1 MKRIALATA
10 LGGAFALAGCATLE
24 EAVVEQLAE
33 TYNADLTGAQ
43 VVGTGDADGHA
54 RAEVTVADNLDEFCY
69 DLNNVCGIA
78 AITLVNLHRGVAGTN
93 GPVLFNMKVSNEGVW
108 KGCSEPPE
116 WLQEAVERNF
126 TGYYIQVNTS
136 EFPNG
141 AIRGQLHN

>member
-1 MKRIALATA
+1 MNRIALATA
-10 LGGAFALAGCATLE
+10 LSGALATAGCATLE

-69 DLNNVCGIA
+69 DVNNIHGLA
-78 AITLVNLHRGVAGTN
+78 AITSINLHHGAAGTN
-93 GPVLFNMKVSNEGVW
+93 GPVVFNMKAANEGVW
-108 KGCSEPPE
+108 RGCSEPGE
-116 WLQEAVERNF
+116 WLQEAVEDRF
-126 TGYYIQVNTS
+126 TSYYVQINTT

-141 AIRGQLHN
+141 AIRGQLRH